1 MCAVIVRYH
10 PTQVGTP
17 APPFGTKHNK
27 GKQPAFREKIQM
39 ESAAMG
45 NGIQEGEV
53 IRILNP
59 YLIVTFPLRLVKL
72 FIHFNCIFIHLR
84 VLRILRLCPAQAR
97 LNPAYRTR
105 GTEPPETLRVVRL
118 DPRSD
123 SLTAPL
129 RL

>member
-1 MCAVIVRYH
+1 
-10 PTQVGTP
+10 
-17 APPFGTKHNK
+17 
-27 GKQPAFREKIQM
+27 
-39 ESAAMG
+39 MG

-59 YLIVTFPLRLVKL
+59 YLIVTFPLRIVKL